1 MELHERKEK
10 KGKFIELRGI
20 HEFSLDNCSKRLNV
34 SKVTLLKWEKEL
46 KSNIDFFKRS
56 ELNSLIDTYK
66 LSLRARLTRYKE
78 LNNALSKEIKSR
90 TFEELPTEKLIKL
103 YLDSLSHTD
112 NLLTKNNL
120 NLSNPFSYDIYL

>member
-1 MELHERKEK
+1 LELHERKEK

-90 TFEELPTEKLIKL
+90 TFEELPTEKLIK
-103 YLDSLSHTD
+103 
-112 NLLTKNNL
+112 
-120 NLSNPFSYDIYL
+120 